1 MAFEQPPPDLA
12 KLLSAWEEWEK
23 GELPPGKVLAN
34 LKTAGLAA
42 GPPAT
47 RRCGLDP
54 CQLTAA
60 APAGSSSCHAPRR
73 GSRVPTAPF
82 ASTAAPSLEEL
93 LRRVSRHSH
102 PFAPAFP
109 GARHSAV
116 LVVLAP
122 SPTRGVEVLLTR
134 RSMDMRTHRGE
145 ISFPGGRLD
154 PGETAADA
162 ALREAHEEV
171 GLDPAL
177 VNVEGELEHL
187 NTVVSRSYIVPVVGT
202 VAAPVELRPDSREVD
217 RVLWVPLAEFI
228 RPDTYRSERWGTPP
242 TDRLLHFFELDD
254 ETVWGAT
261 ASVLI
266 QLLRD
271 R

>member
-1 MAFEQPPPDLA
+1 M
-12 KLLSAWEEWEK
+12 
-23 GELPPGKVLAN
+23 
-34 LKTAGLAA
+34 
-42 GPPAT
+42 
-47 RRCGLDP
+47 
-54 CQLTAA
+54 
-60 APAGSSSCHAPRR
+60 
-73 GSRVPTAPF
+73 APF
-82 ASTAAPSLEEL
+82 ASDAALSLDVL
-93 LRRVSRHSH
+93 LARISPHSQ

-116 LVVLAP
+116 LVALAP
-122 SPTRGVEVLLTR
+122 SERGVEVLLTR

-154 PGETAADA
+154 PGETATDA

-177 VNVEGELEHL
+177 VTVAGELEHL
-187 NTVVSRSYIVPVVGT
+187 NTIVSRSYIVPVIASL
-202 VAAPVELRPDSREVD
+202 AAPVEVQPASPEVD
-217 RVLWVPLAEFI
+217 RVLWVPLAEFT

-261 ASVLI
+261 ASVLV
-266 QLLRD
+266 QLLTALD
-271 R
+271 